1 MIIIANISKAKL
13 LIIVVTRM
21 ANIYLIR
28 HCESEGNACRRAQAQ
43 TDALVTRKGYEQNEA
58 LRSRFKGIPIDAIYT
73 SDTFRSIMTAAPI
86 AGERNLPIRVRF
98 LLRELTTGV
107 WEDCAWGN
115 IAHEYP
121 AEHDVWTQTPW
132 ITTAPGATTFQQVSD
147 RMIHSIR
154 RIAREAGDGTALVVS
169 HSCSIKASLCS
180 MLNMPMERVGEVGHG
195 DNTSVSLLHVDAD
208 GNIEVEYRNDDSHLP
223 SRLRRAWNG
232 VAGSDINMTIYPCD
246 PRSEMDV
253 LLKMAGGYSRERGA
267 VFDAEACRESVQR
280 QMEKDPNCIGIGR
293 LKGKAVGFVRYGGD
307 EALPKEY
314 GVVQQVYIIPEL
326 QGIGYSEQLFG
337 YAMHAFRY
345 QGKTRAA
352 MLKAASAEEARMFSR
367 FTFHEM
373 NGFPDYMEL
382 NLITPP
388 CPYPVLP

>member
-1 MIIIANISKAKL
+1 MR
-13 LIIVVTRM
+13 V

-43 TDALVTRKGYEQNEA
+43 TDALVTRKGYEQNEM
-58 LRSRFKGIPIDAIYT
+58 LRSRFQDIPIDAIYT

-86 AGERNLPIRVRF
+86 ARERNLPIRVRF

-115 IAHEYP
+115 IANEYP
-121 AEHDVWTQTPW
+121 AEHDAWTRTPW

-147 RMIHSIR
+147 RMIYSIR
-154 RIAREAGDGTALVVS
+154 RIAKEVGDGNALVVS

-180 MLNMPMERVGEVGHG
+180 MLRMPMERVGEVGHG
-195 DNTSVSLLHVDAD
+195 DNTSISLLHVDKE
-208 GNIEVEYRNDDSHLP
+208 GNIEVVYRNDDSHLP
-223 SRLRRAWNG
+223 DHLRRAWNG
-232 VAGSDINMTIYPCD
+232 VAGSDVNMTIYPCD

-253 LLKMAGGYSRERGA
+253 LVEMVSAYSKERGTT
-267 VFDAEACRESVQR
+267 FDPEAYLEGVLR

-293 LKGKAVGFVRYGGD
+293 LKGRVVGFVRYGS
-307 EALPKEY
+307 EAELPSGY
-314 GVVQQVYIIPEL
+314 GVVQEMYVVPEL

-337 YAMHAFRY
+337 YAVHEIRY
-345 QGKTRAA
+345 QNKISVA
-352 MLKAASAEEARMFSR
+352 MRKAVSAEEQRMFTR
-367 FTFHEM
+367 FTFCEM
-373 NGFPDYMEL
+373 NGFPAYMEL
-382 NLITPP
+382 SLIAPP